1 MTFGVDTLADV
12 HVAAAPD
19 PLGRPLGTLVVSS
32 TPEGCASLASRA
44 LALCTIERVG

>member
-1 MTFGVDTLADV
+1 VTFGVGILADV

-19 PLGRPLGTLVVSS
+19 PLGRPLGTLIVSS
-32 TPEGCASLASRA
+32 TPDGRASLESRA